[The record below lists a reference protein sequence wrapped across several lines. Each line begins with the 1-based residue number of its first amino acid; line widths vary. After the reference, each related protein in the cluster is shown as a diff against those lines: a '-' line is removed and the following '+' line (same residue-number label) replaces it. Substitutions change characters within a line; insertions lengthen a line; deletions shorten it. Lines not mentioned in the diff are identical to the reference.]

1 MELELESM
9 VLEVLEVEESMEVES
24 MKGWWRWMDCP
35 LEPVVLQDLPQ
46 TDKSR
51 FTVRV
56 VEK

>member
-1 MELELESM
+1 MSESRRAEIK
-9 VLEVLEVEESMEVES
+9 VVCGWSEVEVVESME
-24 MKGWWRWMDCP
+24 GRWRWMDHL

-46 TDKSR
+46 TDKSL